1 MHRDWTLKAQIMI
14 WHTLDDNRPSRDFI
28 YFNVDFSLSFVYE
41 SSQRITSVLISK
53 IINALHFQESFNFF
67 YQFTLL
73 IFQLHQYCHQLQK
86 SLRSRVI
93 VYKVGSFIS
102 YKTFQLSMQSI
113 RRSPQFERSQVV
125 STRTNQMTPYYE
137 PIVL

>member
-14 WHTLDDNRPSRDFI
+14 WHTLDDNRPSWDFI

-41 SSQRITSVLISK
+41 SSQRIRSVLISK

-73 IFQLHQYCHQLQK
+73 IFQLH
-86 SLRSRVI
+86 
-93 VYKVGSFIS
+93 
-102 YKTFQLSMQSI
+102 
-113 RRSPQFERSQVV
+113 
-125 STRTNQMTPYYE
+125 
-137 PIVL
+137 